1 MSTKQIA
8 IDGPAGAGKST
19 IARMVADRLGFIY
32 IDTGAMYRAAA
43 LYLLRGNIDPADE
56 RASAAA
62 VAGADIRLV
71 NENFGPDS
79 LYVTLTFDVH
89 NEVHSAAECR
99 RERDNFI
106 RRLLRRYPAAKIFC
120 VYGQGQHTQRFHLHM
135 LSSGIPEEA
144 LGKIWGRGSVFRADR
159 LRAHNYY
166 DGIDHGRDYTGLVN
180 YLLDHWRPEVGG
192 HRYKAT
198 RSCREPVPEPP
209 TEAVR
214 EYSPEHPPIAP
225 RGYTYVSAKVTR
237 YGYQRYKYVKIDDPG
252 GYGRR
257 KKAL

>member
-1 MSTKQIA
+1 MRRIKRRIF
-8 IDGPAGAGKST
+8 AGAVCEQIVYNIASGRPAKT
-19 IARMVADRLGFIY
+19 AKPRLRFQNEEERRQHRDGIARR
-32 IDTGAMYRAAA
+32 RA
-43 LYLLRGNIDPADE
+43 
-56 RASAAA
+56 
-62 VAGADIRLV
+62 VRLV

-180 YLLDHWRPEVGG
+180 YLLDHWRPEFGG

-225 RGYTYVSAKVTR
+225 RGYTYVSAKITR
-237 YGYQRYKYVKIDDPG
+237 FGYQLYKYVKIDDPG
-252 GYGRR
+252 GCGRR
-257 KKAL
+257 KSLVNV